1 MDPYNLA
8 ICFGPTLVPIPT
20 DRDQVIY
27 QNLVNELIKN
37 FIIFNED
44 IFPSGGSGTVYE
56 KYISSEPD
64 ILGDYDTDTA
74 MVQEDA
80 EDEDDDQDDAMDDD
94 SVFKSDERDG
104 IKDISIDCF
113 GQSEVLEAIA
123 QYDFT
128 ARSSR
133 EVSFMKGDSI
143 VLYSQA
149 SSDWWRGCVGGRE
162 GLIPDKYVLIKIRGE
177 DDPRDSMSSMSE
189 TSSGEPRRRISSQ
202 SDTLRSTRSGGSG
215 DVGGAAAASPRVSR
229 TSGAHAH
236 SVSAPPETPP
246 IARATP
252 TRHSVT
258 GGGPPVAT
266 VISVTASSPPSV
278 VRSVSRDSV
287 EQDSG
292 HPESEPVTTAS
303 ERGNSRSPSDYRSL
317 DCDSLSVE
325 DGGSE
330 GETNVSATVIQI
342 GGDTDHIPSI
352 DDDDEEEEEEGVSY
366 NRRTLQTEL

>member
-1 MDPYNLA
+1 MT
-8 ICFGPTLVPIPT
+8 F
-20 DRDQVIY
+20 
-27 QNLVNELIKN
+27 
-37 FIIFNED
+37 F
-44 IFPSGGSGTVYE
+44 
-56 KYISSEPD
+56 
-64 ILGDYDTDTA
+64 
-74 MVQEDA
+74 A
-80 EDEDDDQDDAMDDD
+80 E
-94 SVFKSDERDG
+94 
-104 IKDISIDCF
+104 
-113 GQSEVLEAIA
+113 SEVLEAIA

-133 EVSFMKGDSI
+133 EVSHDDDDSDDTNGDL
-143 VLYSQA
+143 VQGELHEGGQYHPVQPGQLRLVA
-149 SSDWWRGCVGGRE
+149 GLCGRQRGAHPRQIRPHQDQVSLE
-162 GLIPDKYVLIKIRGE
+162 TMTSLIMTVPDCRGE

-215 DVGGAAAASPRVSR
+215 DVTALSSPRVSR

-246 IARATP
+246 IVRATP

-266 VISVTASSPPSV
+266 VISVTASSPPPGSSV

-303 ERGNSRSPSDYRSL
+303 ERGNSRW
-317 DCDSLSVE
+317 
-325 DGGSE
+325 
-330 GETNVSATVIQI
+330 VIQASLERHLY
-342 GGDTDHIPSI
+342 TLSKSSLFQIP
-352 DDDDEEEEEEGVSY
+352 
-366 NRRTLQTEL
+366 L